1 MALTQV
7 TGPYPIFTDLD
18 GTPLDDGYLYIGEVN
33 DDPEQNPIQV
43 FWDANLTIQAS
54 QPIRTNNG
62 YAYRNGTPALI
73 YTAGAFSITIR
84 NKREEFVLY
93 SPVGYGF
100 DPAAVSASVVQNDFT
115 GDGVTV
121 AFTLS
126 ASPSTKLA
134 TSVFINGVY
143 QEKDSYSVSGNT
155 LTFTVAPPLS
165 AGIEVMTNETGVIG
179 STNASLVSY
188 TAGFAGAVAQTV
200 QTKLEQYV
208 SVKDFG
214 AVGDGVTDDTAAI
227 QDAIN
232 QANVIGGDVLFEELT
247 YITSTLLPKS
257 NVTLQLN
264 GATLKLKS
272 GTNERIFSGGAGG
285 VNFAVL
291 NGTLDGNQTNNA
303 GNFNLSGASNFIN
316 WDGLTFKNVVWQNVF
331 RASLILD
338 GTTKNVVLENITHNN
353 CGQVNAFGLFA
364 YALEC
369 YAGTSLITIKNF
381 TVRDHYGFGIHFFGA
396 TDFEADNLVFD
407 NLNYSTVAIAITWT
421 EAKRGVVRNVS
432 CTDVTGDNLECNN
445 STDQLIENV
454 TVTNAGNRPVLMG
467 DNGPGTFNERVVW
480 RNVTTTATGGTFS
493 AALNYIKNCTFEHFQ
508 TDKTWT
514 TLASGAPGT
523 GDRNNVI
530 SDSLIAGDITGVFT
544 LYRKFHI
551 KRVRFDNF
559 YVNDHDGVVST
570 FTNPQVS
577 GSFNISLANGA
588 TTYVDFDAFNDMGTM
603 GFVNGRLRVT
613 AGFNNQQ
620 GTYHECLF
628 LGSNNNTTFNL
639 SSITT
644 VINAVARTMT
654 IAADAAN
661 RRISITNSTGND
673 VLVWWAVEL
682 HKADY

>member
-1 MALTQV
+1 MAALSIQVPYPVFTDRDGQPLNDGKIYIGVANLDPVTNPLQVYYDEALTI
-7 TGPYPIFTDLD
+7 T
-18 GTPLDDGYLYIGEVN
+18 
-33 DDPEQNPIQV
+33 
-43 FWDANLTIQAS
+43 AS
-54 QPIRTNNG
+54 QPLITSGG
-62 YAYRNGTPALI
+62 YVYRNGTPTQLYVNAND
-73 YTAGAFSITIR
+73 FSITV
-84 NKREEFVLY
+84 NDSKNLFVY
-93 SPVGYGF
+93 NFPEATGIGVGAGNIQYL
-100 DPAAVSASVVQNDFT
+100 PPFT
-115 GDGVTV
+115 GGVATTV
-121 AFTLS
+121 EV
-126 ASPSTKLA
+126 KLA
-134 TSVFINGVY
+134 ESISVH
-143 QEKDSYSVSGNT
+143 
-155 LTFTVAPPLS
+155 
-165 AGIEVMTNETGVIG
+165 
-179 STNASLVSY
+179 
-188 TAGFAGAVAQTV
+188 
-200 QTKLEQYV
+200 
-208 SVKDFG
+208 DFG
-214 AVGDGVTDDTAAI
+214 AVGNGVTDDTTAI
-227 QDAIN
+227 QNAIN
-232 QANVIGGDVLFEELT
+232 AANLIGGDVVFKDLT

-285 VNFAVL
+285 TNFAVL
-291 NGTLDGNQTNNA
+291 NGTLDGNKANNA
-303 GNFNLSGASNFIN
+303 GNFNLSGASNFID

-338 GTTKNVVLENITHNN
+338 GTTKNVVLENITHNS

-454 TVTNAGNRPVLMG
+454 IITNAGNRPILMG
-467 DNGPGTFNERVVW
+467 DNGPGTFNERVIF
-480 RNVTTTATGGTFS
+480 RNITTINTGATFS
-493 AALNYIKNCTFEHFQ
+493 VALNYIKNCTFDHFQ

-514 TLASGAPGT
+514 TVGSGAPLT

-530 SDSLIAGDITGVFT
+530 SDSLIAGNITPIFT
-544 LYRKFHI
+544 YYRKFHL

-570 FTNPQVS
+570 FTNPQIG
-577 GSFNISLANGA
+577 GSFNIALANGA
-588 TTYVDFDAFNDMGTM
+588 TTYVNFNSFNAMGII

-613 AGFNNQQ
+613 AGLNNQQ

-628 LGSNNNTTFNL
+628 LGSNNNSTFNL
-639 SSITT
+639 SAITT
-644 VINAVARTMT
+644 VTNLVARTMT
-654 IAADAAN
+654 ITADAAN
-661 RRISITNSTGND
+661 NRIAITNSTGAAVD
-673 VLVWWAVEL
+673 LWWAVEL
-682 HKADY
+682 HNADY